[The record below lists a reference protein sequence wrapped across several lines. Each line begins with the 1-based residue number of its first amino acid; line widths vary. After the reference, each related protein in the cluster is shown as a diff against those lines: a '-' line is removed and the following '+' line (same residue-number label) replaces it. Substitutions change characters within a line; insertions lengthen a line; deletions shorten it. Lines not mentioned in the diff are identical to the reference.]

1 MLLSVMGYGKQQV
14 LQSAVLPMLPDQ

>member
-1 MLLSVMGYGKQQV
+1 MSLSVMGYGKQQV